1 MFGFCGSN
9 GAGKTTTMR
18 IAMGLVRADAG
29 DVRWQG
35 RSLDQETRRR
45 IGYMPEERGL
55 YPKMK
60 VGEQV
65 AYFARLHGLD
75 AAAATRAA
83 GEWVERLGLGER
95 RGDAVEKLSLGN
107 QQRVQLAAALVSRPE
122 VLILD
127 EPFSGL
133 DPVGVDS
140 LAEALLEQAHRG
152 VPVVFSS
159 HQLDLVERLCDS
171 VGILARGRMVATGTV
186 DELRRQE
193 AGRVLRVVV
202 PDAAPHW
209 AARIPGVRVVSER
222 NGDTLLALEG
232 EIDDQ
237 QILTAALRTGRVT
250 HFAWREPTLVELFRE
265 AVTHPAGGG
274 GMSEPRPLGS
284 AALVRLVAG
293 REISARLRDK
303 NFIVSSVVILVVL
316 IGILA
321 LQVALNSGSETTRV
335 GVVGDS
341 AELTAALEAQ
351 AAALDVDL
359 EITAYDSA
367 ADARTAVEYED
378 VDGALL
384 IGTGEPELLVQDS
397 ADGALQAVVQGAVA
411 QLAVAEQLAEAGVT
425 SLDVPQ
431 VAVTALDPDADA
443 DGQRVVSAIIGVGVL
458 YSLLILFGQFV
469 AQGVVEEK
477 ASRVV
482 ERLATPTSVASTSTA
497 SRRARGT
504 CPEKRVPIGVAV
516 SGEQSLPRSPASSAT

>member
-1 MFGFCGSN
+1 MLEFDGLRKSFGTNRVLDGVSFTVAPGSMFGFCGSN

-83 GEWVERLGLGER
+83 GEWVERLGLGDR
-95 RGDAVEKLSLGN
+95 RGDPVEKLSLGN

-171 VGILARGRMVATGTV
+171 VGILARGQMVATGTV

-265 AVTHPAGGG
+265 AVTTPQ
-274 GMSEPRPLGS
+274 EV
-284 AALVRLVAG
+284 AA
-293 REISARLRDK
+293 
-303 NFIVSSVVILVVL
+303 
-316 IGILA
+316 
-321 LQVALNSGSETTRV
+321 
-335 GVVGDS
+335 
-341 AELTAALEAQ
+341 
-351 AAALDVDL
+351 
-359 EITAYDSA
+359 
-367 ADARTAVEYED
+367 
-378 VDGALL
+378 
-384 IGTGEPELLVQDS
+384 
-397 ADGALQAVVQGAVA
+397 
-411 QLAVAEQLAEAGVT
+411 
-425 SLDVPQ
+425 
-431 VAVTALDPDADA
+431 
-443 DGQRVVSAIIGVGVL
+443 
-458 YSLLILFGQFV
+458 
-469 AQGVVEEK
+469 
-477 ASRVV
+477 
-482 ERLATPTSVASTSTA
+482 
-497 SRRARGT
+497 
-504 CPEKRVPIGVAV
+504 
-516 SGEQSLPRSPASSAT
+516 